1 MAASVSHT
9 RKRVQARNGLE
20 AHGLFS
26 LGITPSAPGPLL
38 APAWNV
44 SRSVRRTPVVWLLVL
59 ASACATPASPTEVP
73 ESPAAGGGSPVASTL
88 VQMTNAERS
97 NAGLPTLRASSRLM
111 EAAQLHADQMVRLGR
126 LEHVLSGAQYPRPE
140 DRLAAAGY
148 QWSAYAENIA
158 MGQSSAAAAMDGW
171 MHSSGHRA
179 NILSTSVTEIGI
191 GFARD
196 SAGRPYYV
204 QVFGRPR

>member
-1 MAASVSHT
+1 MRGRALV
-9 RKRVQARNGLE
+9 
-20 AHGLFS
+20 F
-26 LGITPSAPGPLL
+26 
-38 APAWNV
+38 
-44 SRSVRRTPVVWLLVL
+44 WLLVL
-59 ASACATPASPTEVP
+59 ASACATPASPTEMP
-73 ESPAAGGGSPVASTL
+73 ETPEAPAGGVSATASTI
-88 VQMTNAERS
+88 VQLTNAERS
-97 NAGLPTLRASSRLM
+97 NAGLPALRISGQLM
-111 EAAQLHADQMVRLGR
+111 EAAQLHADQMARLGR

-140 DRLAAAGY
+140 DRLAAARY

-158 MGQSSAAAAMDGW
+158 MGQSTPAAAMDSW
-171 MHSSGHRA
+171 MRSSGHRA

>member
-1 MAASVSHT
+1 M
-9 RKRVQARNGLE
+9 
-20 AHGLFS
+20 
-26 LGITPSAPGPLL
+26 L
-38 APAWNV
+38 APALGV
-44 SRSVRRTPVVWLLVL
+44 TRSVLSAPVVWLLVL
-59 ASACATPASPTEVP
+59 ATACATPASPTEVV
-73 ESPAAGGGSPVASTL
+73 EPAPGGGPSAIASTL

-111 EAAQLHADQMVRLGR
+111 EAAQLHADQMARLGR
-126 LEHVLSGAQYPRPE
+126 LEHVLSGSQYPRPE

-148 QWSAYAENIA
+148 QWSSYAENIA
-158 MGQSSAAAAMDGW
+158 MGQSTAAAAMDSW

-179 NILSTSVTEIGI
+179 NILSTSNTEIGI
-191 GFARD
+191 GFVRD

>member
-1 MAASVSHT
+1 M
-9 RKRVQARNGLE
+9 
-20 AHGLFS
+20 
-26 LGITPSAPGPLL
+26 
-38 APAWNV
+38 
-44 SRSVRRTPVVWLLVL
+44 SRSVRRVLSSFPREARVVAWLLVA
-59 ASACATPASPTEVP
+59 ASACATPASPTEVAD
-73 ESPAAGGGSPVASTL
+73 SSDAGGGASAITSTL

-97 NAGLPTLRASSRLM
+97 NAGLPTLRTSSRLM
-111 EAAQLHADQMVRLGR
+111 DAAQLHADQMARLGR
-126 LEHVLSGAQYPRPE
+126 LEHVLSGAQYPKPE

-148 QWSAYAENIA
+148 QWSSYAENIA
-158 MGQSSAAAAMDGW
+158 MGQSTAAAAMDAW

-179 NILSTSVTEIGI
+179 NILSTGNTEIGI